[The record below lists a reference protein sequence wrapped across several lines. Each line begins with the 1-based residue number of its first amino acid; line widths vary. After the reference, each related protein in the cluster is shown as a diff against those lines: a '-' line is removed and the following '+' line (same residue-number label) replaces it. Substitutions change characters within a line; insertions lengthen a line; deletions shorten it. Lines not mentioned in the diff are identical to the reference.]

1 VAGQRRK
8 TIGRE
13 LDRISGEGGVINDE
27 VLKMRKF
34 EEAGGAWDLLK
45 VSMQVV

>member
-13 LDRISGEGGVINDE
+13 LDRISGVGGVINDE
-27 VLKMRKF
+27 ALKMRKV
-34 EEAGGAWDLLK
+34 EESSSAWDLLK
-45 VSMQVV
+45 ILMQMV